1 MADKNDGQKTPTVDD
16 IMKILN
22 SIGERLDRAV
32 KRQESFDERLDRM
45 ATERE
50 ADNAVARKRQAAID
64 RQIEATD
71 KQLQLTSAEL
81 RTTGEYVREIG
92 KQIGD
97 VGNQWGSIA
106 EYLVAGDFAR
116 ILKDRFDITIDHS
129 APSLKGSYQGK
140 EWEVDAF
147 AANGDIALVGEVK
160 LTLTIEAIDKFVNNN
175 LSNFHRY
182 MPLYRDRKIYGLIA
196 FVKMDRGK
204 EREIT
209 EYVHSLGLLLVKA
222 IDNTFR
228 LLSPK
233 GHRLRDYG
241 LPKS

>member
-22 SIGERLDRAV
+22 SIGERLDR
-32 KRQESFDERLDRM
+32 M

-50 ADNAVARKRQAAID
+50 ADNAAARKRQAAID
-64 RQIEATD
+64 RQIEATDKQIQATDKQLQATD

-106 EYLVAGDFAR
+106 EYLVAGDFAC

-129 APSLKGSYQGK
+129 APQSQG
-140 EWEVDAF
+140 
-147 AANGDIALVGEVK
+147 
-160 LTLTIEAIDKFVNNN
+160 
-175 LSNFHRY
+175 
-182 MPLYRDRKIYGLIA
+182 
-196 FVKMDRGK
+196 
-204 EREIT
+204 
-209 EYVHSLGLLLVKA
+209 
-222 IDNTFR
+222 
-228 LLSPK
+228 
-233 GHRLRDYG
+233 
-241 LPKS
+241 